1 MLGRARSSTGS
12 EVAVVGS
19 VVGVRVVGG
28 AMALLGLIR
37 MAIWLLLLLLLL

>member
-19 VVGVRVVGG
+19 VVGG